1 MSAGIQGMCHHTW
14 FVYVHISV
22 NAVCVCVYQRRPE
35 ERIRSLETGVSGS
48 YKPLNVCA
56 RNQTQVLWK
65 NNKCCLPLSLY
76 PHHMITILL
85 SRACIQ
91 KTEMSN
97 FLMNLLNSLNHLK
110 TGLWFSLHRNQKVE
124 DRIKSKFPGGIR
136 GLSSSQPNCRAFSQL
151 TLHWERTW

>member
-1 MSAGIQGMCHHTW
+1 MYHHAQFNEFT
-14 FVYVHISV
+14 FYFPF
-22 NAVCVCVYQRRPE
+22 CVYGCFACMCLCTMCMPYSQRPE
-35 ERIRSLETGVSGS
+35 EGRFRGTVHDLVG
-48 YKPLNVCA
+48 A